1 MDRIV
6 VVEEKVEDL
15 YGLYMDLRR
24 SEFAIKNVGADNR
37 GTYVYVDELEE
48 KDPVPTIRAWVW
60 KVAPEPSLSL
70 KKKRTKEYEDIL
82 EVERKAAEAKRAA
95 EEEAARK
102 VAADGGLE
110 LLKSTDEPL
119 ALESSEIKDDEGKLI
134 GELLGDTP
142 KEGFF
147 KRIWKKLF

>member
-24 SEFAIKNVGADNR
+24 SEFAIRNVGADKR

-48 KDPVPTIRAWVW
+48 KDPVPTIRAWVG

-82 EVERKAAEAKRAA
+82 EVERKAAEAKKAA

-102 VAADGGLE
+102 LASESGMKLSQ
-110 LLKSTDEPL
+110 STDAPF
-119 ALESSEIKDDEGKLI
+119 ALESAEIKDDDGKVI
-134 GELLGDTP
+134 GELLGDAP
-142 KEGFF
+142 KESLL